1 MPYLDTSF
9 SNVVIFDELL
19 YRPTHLV
26 HHWMTK
32 VTMRFEAE
40 AINAAPVDTGVLVA
54 GISGS
59 VKTLGPRLLQ
69 GTISSEAPYTMYVIR
84 GTGFPVKGHEGR
96 IYTTK
101 GFITRNPDDAYVM
114 LWGTQSRA
122 NGGKFNRKGRGDG
135 TYAGRR
141 RQIQVRKRGYWLKLP
156 FGTAQKPM
164 LKFSVRGQEPNN
176 FLFTAWNRTAYTHS
190 AIRRHGAQFPGELR

>member
-1 MPYLDTSF
+1 MPYINTSL
-9 SNVVIFDELL
+9 SAVVMFDERL

-32 VTMRFEAE
+32 VTMRFESE
-40 AINAAPVDTGVLVA
+40 AVIAAPKDTGFLAA

-59 VKTLGPRLLQ
+59 VKQLGPRMLN

-101 GFITRNPDDAYVM
+101 GFYTRNIDDAFVE
-114 LWGTQSRA
+114 LWGTVSKA
-122 NGGKFNRKGRGDG
+122 GKFNRKGKGDG
-135 TYAGRR
+135 TYSGRR
-141 RQIQVRKRGYWLKLP
+141 KKVQVRKKGYWLHLP
-156 FGTAQKPM
+156 FGTAGKPM